1 MKKIALMCV
10 LAVCTSSAFA
20 DFQSPSGN
28 IICGDIDG
36 SSELTCYLHEKDNRK
51 PARPKPKDC
60 DVEWGNMFSVGVRGH
75 ASLDCYIDYPFDTEN
90 VQTLPYGSTI
100 KGKGWQCTSQKTG
113 MTCKNSQ
120 GHGFTLSRKK
130 QTLF

>member
-1 MKKIALMCV
+1 MKKIALMFV
-10 LAVCTSSAFA
+10 LAMCTSGAFA

-36 SSELTCYLHEKDNRK
+36 SMLICDVQKRDNKK
-51 PARPKPKDC
+51 PARPRPHDC
-60 DVEWGNMFSVGVRGH
+60 AGNWGDRFVIEARGK
-75 ASLDCYIDYPFDTEN
+75 AQMECAFDYPFDEN